1 MDTQVSF
8 TQVRRLQ
15 DYIGQRQH
23 TRPSQWRGWMRW
35 LTRSGSP
42 QGGSPPRPLTE
53 SPSWFRTLAGFFNS
67 GRCASKRPLSDR
79 EVAVQQLTCGP
90 AAITRQTSVL
100 QAVHQVLEAPAGE
113 GQYPPT
119 PGALTLLL
127 DPHKPYRSLVETLL
141 PRPAA
146 PMTAGETRE
155 ATAAAVLALALET
168 NVLFSCNR
176 DLAPALYRAL
186 VQVDEEQRLA
196 KTLEDPDTM
205 AVWLEHLLGRT
216 DYRSRLSEAL
226 AVRIGLDLKGMAAE
240 LTGELGEAGMDL
252 QLQPFLGSYRDILA
266 YYRKVDT
273 ARLADMSV
281 VDALT
286 SLGVDAPSLAVS
298 LAVLVVADDSF
309 DRTGLQADTPA
320 NGLYDRLRSH
330 CPLLCDL
337 VSAAVDGQGDTGSL
351 ATTDYAPGRAC
362 HTAALHGLR
371 LPEDGPP
378 LQDTLARCTALL
390 YAIGFRL
397 DLPRLLTQLVSQ
409 AHKSG
414 SEASDSLLK
423 ALADN
428 GVLAPAE
435 QPLGYVCQDHLE
447 LRQAETLKSLA
458 LSLTQAE
465 HIELLFEALWLS
477 GNQNRPTGIAP
488 EDSDDQETGREPS
501 PPLAQHNDSAREGAV
516 MLELLLPAE
525 LQVRA
530 RRFRLSCCQP
540 VTLDGGPSPLPAVT
554 EPTTT
559 TRRLPGASSPAAS
572 SPPDHPPHALPDTAR
587 GTATM
592 KEKSCPE
599 ANMPEPG
606 SHARAEP
613 AQATAGEQEEASAG
627 IEAPVPLGTPVPAA
641 VAEAASGH
649 AAGDQADHATETVRN
664 EQTSPVPGASSD
676 RSTRKGGPAG
686 SLPEPGNHLPEPG
699 MSTSASDSS
708 SPPGTVEDA
717 AGSPAL
723 LKAVRGETAVPGRE
737 TEDSSEPL
745 SPLPATKKTPDQQK
759 KTSTWRAL
767 QTSTPAQVARS
778 IAWCIPAATVTAQ
791 QQGWPAS
798 LRWPGRLC
806 VCHGAAVDLSAAA
819 AVGAGAL
826 ASVADDAPREH
837 DSASCSCLLLPRNT
851 MRSFLRSS

>member
-1 MDTQVSF
+1 MDTQVTF

-15 DYIGQRQH
+15 DYVGQRLQ
-23 TRPSQWRGWMRW
+23 TRPSQWQGWMRW

-42 QGGSPPRPLTE
+42 QGGSPPRALTE
-53 SPSWFRTLAGFFNS
+53 SPSWFQTLTGLLTP
-67 GRCASKRPLSDR
+67 GRCAIKRPLSER

-90 AAITRQTSVL
+90 AAITRQVSVL

-113 GQYPPT
+113 DQYPPT
-119 PGALTLLL
+119 AGALALLL

-141 PRPAA
+141 PKPAE

-168 NVLFSCNR
+168 NVLFSCDR

-186 VQVDEEQRLA
+186 VQVDEERRLA

-205 AVWLEHLLGRT
+205 AVWLGHLLGRT

-226 AVRIGLDLKGMAAE
+226 AVRIGLDLKAMAAE

-266 YYRKVDT
+266 YYRKADT

-298 LAVLVVADDSF
+298 LAVLLVADDSF

-320 NGLYDRLRSH
+320 NGLYNRLRSH
-330 CPLLCDL
+330 CPLVCDL
-337 VSAAVDGQGDTGSL
+337 VSAAVDGQGDMGSP

-397 DLPRLLTQLVSQ
+397 DLARLLTQLVSQ

-414 SEASDSLLK
+414 SEAADSLLK
-423 ALADN
+423 TLADN
-428 GVLAPAE
+428 GVLVPAE
-435 QPLGYVCQDHLE
+435 QQPGYVCQDLLE

-477 GNQNRPTGIAP
+477 GNRDRPARTGSQ
-488 EDSDDQETGREPS
+488 DSDDQDAGREPS
-501 PPLAQHNDSAREGAV
+501 PPLVQHNDSAREGAV

-540 VTLDGGPSPLPAVT
+540 VVTDASQSPLPAVT
-554 EPTTT
+554 EPITT
-559 TRRLPGASSPAAS
+559 TRHLPGASSPAAS
-572 SPPDHPPHALPDTAR
+572 STPDHPPHASTDTAR
-587 GTATM
+587 GTAIM
-592 KEKSCPE
+592 KEKSCPQ
-599 ANMPEPG
+599 ANRLPEPA
-606 SHARAEP
+606 SHSSAEP
-613 AQATAGEQEEASAG
+613 AQATAGEQEEASG
-627 IEAPVPLGTPVPAA
+627 IEAPVTLGAPVPVPAA
-641 VAEAASGH
+641 ETASGH
-649 AAGDQADHATETVRN
+649 AAGDHATETVGN

-676 RSTRKGGPAG
+676 RSTRKGPAG
-686 SLPEPGNHLPEPG
+686 SLPEPGNQLPEPG
-699 MSTSASDSS
+699 MNTSASDSS
-708 SPPGTVEDA
+708 SPPGTVKDA

-723 LKAVRGETAVPGRE
+723 LKAVRGETAVLDRE

-745 SPLPATKKTPDQQK
+745 SPLPATKKHRISK
-759 KTSTWRAL
+759 RRRARGERYKHPR
-767 QTSTPAQVARS
+767 QRK
-778 IAWCIPAATVTAQ
+778 
-791 QQGWPAS
+791 
-798 LRWPGRLC
+798 WPG
-806 VCHGAAVDLSAAA
+806 
-819 AVGAGAL
+819 AL
-826 ASVADDAPREH
+826 PGVSR
-837 DSASCSCLLLPRNT
+837 RQQ
-851 MRSFLRSS
+851 